1 MNEIIKFKKTIIAVF
16 CLIYLFPFYYG
27 QFENFEGW
35 NTALFSNKIFAE
47 NLLKFEYTTWI
58 HNIGFGVPFP
68 LNPNQI
74 FHPIIILFAFL
85 NIDIVIFIF
94 YFSHSF
100 LGCLYLFY
108 LARDL
113 KIKKIIIYT
122 CIITF
127 LGCST
132 TADWVLLKFL
142 PSEFFVWSMT
152 PILLF
157 YCNKILNIGE
167 KNKIIRLSII
177 IGLMMGFVVLNSHP
191 PFAINLFI
199 LLFIFLCF
207 NYGNFFRI
215 FKYLLLSFCIAL
227 LISLPKFYMII
238 NEFLY
243 FNMETDRSMLKRN
256 AARILDN
263 HDWLYISFP
272 HSFLLKPL
280 FLPNFKEQYLIFTS
294 AGILDA
300 IKSLNIKN
308 FINGVLEGYFHRY
321 IGAGIRDRDFFLG
334 PPFVFTFI
342 FIVFLYLF
350 KKENIENLKKYT
362 LLSIV
367 FIIFMFFAPD
377 LIIYLIGRDIFFRD
391 GFFIFAILSIGIF
404 LSYLSINKYKTL
416 VNLILA
422 FQILCIILVYIPIWF
437 KNINTYRMF
446 EEPDPDFSSYRQ
458 EWKLSNIKEIFI
470 KNNLDLNGRVYFTKK
485 AYEEL
490 PNKYA
495 QSVYNTLA
503 FHGLRQ
509 INNQSKGI
517 SQLPFYPTHQ
527 IMEGHIYGEDYLL
540 HHPKTLSFLGIKY
553 FFHDKLI
560 NSKNYKFIDKIISNN
575 NTYYLFHNKEVL
587 KESIIINPNT
597 LDNVKKI
604 KDCPNEKILCMNFDA
619 VEILDNPKIK
629 KITKNNG
636 EIFVELNQSLDKG
649 LIFIS
654 EMFRPQWKLLDDK
667 NNKITNIFNGFIGVE
682 INHPTKKIILK
693 YEPIYLKYFIYLSFI
708 ITLINLLYIYKLKKE
723 L

>member
-1 MNEIIKFKKTIIAVF
+1 MSEILNFKKTIIAVF

-74 FHPIIILFAFL
+74 FHPIIILYAFL

-157 YCNKILNIGE
+157 YCNKILNISE
-167 KNKIIRLSII
+167 KNKMIRLSII
-177 IGLMMGFVVLNSHP
+177 IGLMMGFVILNSHP

-207 NYGNFFRI
+207 NYRNFFRI
-215 FKYLLLSFCIAL
+215 FKYLLLSFFIVL

-263 HDWLYISFP
+263 YDWLYISFP
-272 HSFLLKPL
+272 HSFFLKPL

-294 AGILDA
+294 TGILDA

-308 FINGVLEGYFHRY
+308 FINGILEGYFHRY
-321 IGAGIRDRDFFLG
+321 VGAGIRDRDFFLG

-342 FIVFLYLF
+342 FIVILYLF
-350 KKENIENLKKYT
+350 KKPNIENLKKYT
-362 LLSIV
+362 LLAII
-367 FIIFMFFAPD
+367 FIIFMFFAPN

-458 EWKLSNIKEIFI
+458 EWKLSNIKEIFV
-470 KNNLDLNGRVYFTKK
+470 KNNLDLNGRIYFTKK
-485 AYEEL
+485 AYEDL

-540 HHPKTLSFLGIKY
+540 YYPKTLSFLGIKY

-560 NSKNYKFIDKIISNN
+560 DDKNYKFIDKIISNN
-575 NTYYLFHNKEVL
+575 NTYYLFHNKGVF

-619 VEILDNPKIK
+619 VEILDNTKIK
-629 KITKNNG
+629 SITKNNG
-636 EIFVELNQSLDKG
+636 KILVELNQSLDEG

-654 EMFRPQWKLLDDK
+654 EMFRPQWKLLEGK
-667 NNKITNIFNGFIGVE
+667 NNNIIKIFNGFIGVE
-682 INHPTKKIILK
+682 INNPTKKIILK
-693 YEPIYLKYFIYLSFI
+693 YEPIYLKYFVYLTFI
-708 ITLINLLYIYKLKKE
+708 VTITGLLYFVKLRKG